1 MKGVDCVSWPQRA
14 ADKFGERMA
23 GKCALL
29 QREKLNSAVT
39 AKQQLFKARRKAG
52 VSSTKSLQLTEGLN
66 DKYQLITEYIHVKCL
81 LSCRICFQDC

>member
-1 MKGVDCVSWPQRA
+1 MKGVDCVSWPQHA

-29 QREKLNSAVT
+29 QREKPNSAVT
-39 AKQQLFKARRKAG
+39 AKQQLFKAG
-52 VSSTKSLQLTEGLN
+52 VSSTKSLQLTEGSN